1 MKPPVLLCGLGK
13 VGWRVLEFLKGTG
26 DPVTVIDTRADAS
39 DPRLVGVTLII
50 GDCRNEQI
58 LEQAGAS
65 HARGVLIVTSD
76 DLANVSAALTVR
88 RLNPDCR
95 IVVRMF
101 NQNLLASL
109 GNTVRNTAALSV
121 SALMAPMLALA
132 AVTGDSLGAF
142 ALDVG
147 SQQITEIT
155 IADGSPLI
163 GTSASRVAQEF
174 GLLVLA
180 ILPTSGPPQ
189 LLREVSGFA
198 TLAVNDRLIVCGSPD
213 RLEVLLDSGRGE
225 FLSVR
230 WVGRLRRLGR
240 TVFRTIRAIDLPVKI
255 GFTALFLVLFGST
268 VVFRFLVGT
277 DWADGVYETVSL
289 ITTNTALHGE
299 GRPPWVKL
307 FLSGLRL
314 AGAALFAGF
323 TAILTNYLIRAR
335 LGIAFEAS
343 KVPDRGHIVVC
354 GLGNVGYRCVQELTR
369 LGRPVVA
376 VEQVN
381 DNPFAA
387 TVRRMGVPVIIGD
400 ATVLEVLR
408 QARVDTARAVIAA
421 VESELA
427 NLEIALL
434 VRSVQSAHR
443 VVVRLNE
450 PDFARSVREAADIRY
465 TVAASAV
472 AAPAFVAA
480 LYGDRVH
487 TLFNMAGQMFAA
499 VEFDVQADDLCL
511 HEQTLL
517 AVMVD
522 YGLLPVAVSGQV
534 PFAVQGIPSQYRL
547 KSGDRFAAVMA
558 LPDLERLL
566 RREQPPRGWS
576 VVVESH
582 RTIAAPALLPI
593 VRTTRNCTQEE
604 AEALL
609 QQPQF
614 VLADRLTRGTA
625 EELAARLHRERVTS
639 RIIEE

>member
-1 MKPPVLLCGLGK
+1 MKQPVVLCGLGK
-13 VGWRVLEFLKGTG
+13 VGWRVLEFLKRTG
-26 DPVTVIDTRADAS
+26 DPVIVIDTRAEAN
-39 DPRLVGVTLII
+39 DPRLVGVTLIV
-50 GDCRNEQI
+50 GDCRNEAI

-65 HARGVLIVTSD
+65 TARAVLIVTSD

-88 RLNPDCR
+88 RMNPDCR

-109 GNTVRNTAALSV
+109 GSTVRNTAALSV

-142 ALDVG
+142 HLDVG
-147 SQQITEIT
+147 SHQIAEIP
-155 IADGSPLI
+155 IEDGSPLV
-163 GTSASRVAQEF
+163 GTTVTRVTQEF
-174 GLLVLA
+174 GLLILAHLPAAGSPLLLQEVAGAAVLH
-180 ILPTSGPPQ
+180 
-189 LLREVSGFA
+189 VD
-198 TLAVNDRLIVCGSPD
+198 DRLIVCGSPD

-230 WVGRLRRLGR
+230 WAGRIRRLGR
-240 TVFRTIRAIDLPVKI
+240 TVYRTLRAIDLPVKI
-255 GFTALFLVLFGST
+255 GFTSLFLVLFGST
-268 VVFRFLVGT
+268 LVFRFLVGSS
-277 DWADGVYETVSL
+277 WADGVYETVSL
-289 ITTNTALHGE
+289 ITTNTAMHGE

-323 TAILTNYLIRAR
+323 TAIFTNYLIRAR
-335 LGIAFEAS
+335 LGIALEAS

-369 LGRPVVA
+369 LGRSVVA
-376 VEQVN
+376 IEQVN

-434 VRSVQSAHR
+434 VRSVKPDHR

-465 TVAASAV
+465 TVSASAV
-472 AAPAFVAA
+472 AAPAFVSA

-487 TLFNMAGQMFAA
+487 TLFNIAGQMFAA
-499 VEFDVQADDLCL
+499 VEFDVQPDDLCL
-511 HEQTLL
+511 YEQTLF

-522 YGLLPVAVSGQV
+522 YGLLPVAVFGQA
-534 PFAVQGIPSQYRL
+534 PFAEQGIPRQYRL

-566 RREQPPRGWS
+566 RREQPPHCWS
-576 VVVESH
+576 VVIESH
-582 RTIAAPALLPI
+582 RTISAPALLPI

-614 VLADRLTRGTA
+614 ILADHLTRGTA
-625 EELAARLHRERVTS
+625 EELVARLDRERVTT